1 MNAVRYHEYG
11 ATDVLRYEQIE
22 RPEPGAGEVLV
33 RVAGAAFN
41 PIDAWIRAGQL
52 VDLFPVS
59 LPHTPGID
67 VSGTVIAL
75 GDGVEHP
82 AVGGAVIGLLPIAG
96 GGAMAEFTIAPAE
109 VLTSAPTSVPLA
121 DAAALP
127 VAALT
132 AWQALFEHAHVE
144 AGQRVLIN
152 GAGGGVGGF
161 AVQLAKQARATVIA
175 TASPRSESLIR
186 SYGADQIVDYRSTR
200 LADAITEPVDL
211 LINLVVVDQ
220 SEMATLIGLTRPGGR
235 LVTATAP
242 TADDPTSR
250 VRIVFFSVRSDPHQL
265 ASIVE
270 QVDAGALRIDISAR
284 RSLSQAKRVHEQ
296 YAEGL
301 TRGRVLLVPED

>member
-1 MNAVRYHEYG
+1 MKAVCFHEYG
-11 ATDVLRYEQIE
+11 AADVLGYEEIA
-22 RPEPGAGEVLV
+22 RPEPGAGEVLL

-52 VDLFPVS
+52 VDVFPVS
-59 LPHTPGID
+59 LAHTPGID
-67 VSGTVIAL
+67 VSGTVMEL
-75 GDGVEHP
+75 GEDVEQP
-82 AVGGAVIGLLPIAG
+82 AVGEAVIGFLPIVD
-96 GGAMAEFTIAPAE
+96 GGAMAEFTLAPAD
-109 VLTSAPTSVPLA
+109 VLTLAPTSIPLA

-132 AWQALFEHAHVE
+132 AWQALFEHAHLE

-161 AVQLAKQARATVIA
+161 AVQLAKQAGATVIA
-175 TASPRSESLIR
+175 TASARSEPTIR
-186 SYGADQIVDYRSTR
+186 SYGAHQVVDYLSTR
-200 LADAITEPVDL
+200 LTDAITEPVDV
-211 LINLVVVDQ
+211 LINLVVVDPG
-220 SEMATLIGLTRPGGR
+220 EMTTLIGLTRPGGR

-242 TADDPTSR
+242 PADDPTSR

-270 QVDAGALRIDISAR
+270 QVDAGSLRIDIFAR
-284 RSLSQAKRVHEQ
+284 RSLSQAKRVHED

-301 TRGRVLLVPED
+301 TRGRVLLLPED